1 MKKKFKEYGK
11 GALVLYLC
19 WCAIKGLAFLA
30 LGKYF
35 IG

>member
-1 MKKKFKEYGK
+1 MKNILKKYGK
-11 GALVLYLC
+11 KALVLYIC
-19 WCAIKGLAFLA
+19 WCTVKGLAFLA

>member
-1 MKKKFKEYGK
+1 MKKFLQKHGK
-11 GALVLYLC
+11 KAFVLYIC